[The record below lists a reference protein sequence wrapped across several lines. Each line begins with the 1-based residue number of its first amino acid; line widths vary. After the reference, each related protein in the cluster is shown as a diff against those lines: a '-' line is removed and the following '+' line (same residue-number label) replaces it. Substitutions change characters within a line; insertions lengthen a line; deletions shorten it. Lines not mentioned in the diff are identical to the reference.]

1 MTADVVLQLDG
12 LTKHFPVTRGLV
24 MQRVVGWVR
33 AVDDVNLSLKR
44 GETLALVGESGCG
57 KSTTAKLILRLETP
71 TSGKVFLDGQD
82 VHTLTGDDLRRYR
95 TRVQAVFQDPYS
107 SLSPRRRVKDIIAE
121 PLVVNRKVSKAQVD
135 ARVQEL
141 LAAVGLR
148 SEQGELYPHEFSG
161 GQRQRIAVA
170 SALVADPEVV
180 VLDEPVSALDVSVQ
194 AQIMNL
200 LKSLQERYGVTYLLV
215 AHNLATVRYLAHDVA
230 VMYLG
235 QIVETAPT
243 ELLYAAPLHP
253 YTRAL
258 FSAAL
263 PAKPDV
269 QRQEIVL
276 RGEVPSPLN
285 PPSGCRFHVRCPWAM
300 PVCSQVAPARVEP
313 DPRHVVACH
322 LYDSAIMGPGN
333 VWPADGTILTPAAT
347 AGTELDLLDPPG
359 ASSEASQNGHAVIRP
374 AKRAP

>member
-1 MTADVVLQLDG
+1 MSADTGDVVLRLQH
-12 LTKHFPVTRGLV
+12 LTKHFPVTKGIV

-33 AVDDVNLSLKR
+33 AVDDLNLTLRR

-57 KSTTAKLILRLETP
+57 KSTTAKMILRLETP
-71 TSGKVFLDGQD
+71 TSGTVYLDGQD
-82 VHTLTGDDLRRYR
+82 VHALAGDDLRRYR

-107 SLSPRRRVKDIIAE
+107 SLSPRRRVRDIIAE
-121 PLVVNRKVSKAQVD
+121 PLVVNRKVSRADVTE
-135 ARVQEL
+135 RVHEL
-141 LAAVGLR
+141 LEAVGLR
-148 SEQGELYPHEFSG
+148 PEQGDLYPHEFSG

-170 SALVADPEVV
+170 SALVSDPEVV

-235 QIVETAPT
+235 EIVETAPT
-243 ELLYAAPLHP
+243 ELLYGAPLHP
-253 YTRAL
+253 YTGAL

-276 RGEVPSPLN
+276 HGEVPSPLD

-300 PVCSQVAPARVEP
+300 EICSQVAPARLEP
-313 DPRHVVACH
+313 TPGHTVACH
-322 LYDSAIMGPGN
+322 LYDSKIMGAEH
-333 VWPADGTILTPAAT
+333 VWPADGTMLMPASPATP
-347 AGTELDLLDPPG
+347 GLDL
-359 ASSEASQNGHAVIRP
+359 SEATHHVDTVSR
-374 AKRAP
+374 

>member
-1 MTADVVLQLDG
+1 VGLLTDVVLKLDH
-12 LTKHFPVTRGLV
+12 LTKHFAVTKGIV

-33 AVDDVNLSLKR
+33 AVDDLNLSLKR

-71 TSGKVFLDGQD
+71 TSGKVYLDGQD
-82 VHTLTGDDLRRYR
+82 VHALAGDDLRQYR

-107 SLSPRRRVKDIIAE
+107 SLSPRRRVCDIIAE
-121 PLVVNRKVSKAQVD
+121 PLIVNRKVTSAEV
-135 ARVQEL
+135 AERVQEL
-141 LAAVGLR
+141 LTAVGLR
-148 SEQGELYPHEFSG
+148 PEQGDLYPHEFSG

-170 SALVADPEVV
+170 SALVSDPEVV

-235 QIVETAPT
+235 EIVETAPT
-243 ELLYAAPLHP
+243 ELLYAGPLHP

-300 PVCSQVAPARVEP
+300 KICGQVVPARLEP
-313 DPRHVVACH
+313 TPGHVVACH
-322 LYDSAIMGPGN
+322 LYDSEIMGAAN
-333 VWPADGTILTPAAT
+333 VWPADGTMLVP
-347 AGTELDLLDPPG
+347 
-359 ASSEASQNGHAVIRP
+359 ASSAGPDVDASEALPPFQTPVSSVG
-374 AKRAP
+374 